1 MRSRAKLLE
10 PFLPSGE
17 SGAGKPIPERSEKI
31 LAVLAAFCAINIAA
45 VWASAWVAGRLFG
58 LR

>member
-1 MRSRAKLLE
+1 MRE

-17 SGAGKPIPERSEKI
+17 ADASKPISERSEKL
-31 LAVLAAFCAINIAA
+31 LAVLIAFSAVNIAA

>member
-1 MRSRAKLLE
+1 MRE

-17 SGAGKPIPERSEKI
+17 ADAGKPTPEHPEKI
-31 LAVLAAFCAINIAA
+31 LAVLITFCAVNIAA

>member
-1 MRSRAKLLE
+1 MLE

-17 SGAGKPIPERSEKI
+17 SGAGKPIPERSENI
-31 LAVLAAFCAINIAA
+31 LAVLAAFCAVNIAA
-45 VWASAWVAGRLFG
+45 VWAAAWVAGRLFG